1 MKIEIFQVGKSIST
15 LYNVIKIIVYYQKI
29 IFQVA
34 LEGYKRI
41 SNCFLPSSNSTVIVK
56 TNERENEK
64 NLHLSFENNRG
75 LFVVLSEKIAAEV
88 AVELL
93 GT

>member
-1 MKIEIFQVGKSIST
+1 MHLKVTKEFQ
-15 LYNVIKIIVYYQKI
+15 IV
-29 IFQVA
+29 
-34 LEGYKRI
+34 
-41 SNCFLPSSNSTVIVK
+41 FLPSSNSTIIVK

-75 LFVVLSEKIAAEV
+75 LFVVLSEKIAAKV

>member
-1 MKIEIFQVGKSIST
+1 MKIPKECQIVFSSFYQLNSI
-15 LYNVIKIIVYYQKI
+15 
-29 IFQVA
+29 
-34 LEGYKRI
+34 
-41 SNCFLPSSNSTVIVK
+41 IVK